1 MPSAAFESPLG
12 RLRVVEAEER
22 ITRLTWRDAGE
33 AEKQSE
39 APPPGS
45 LLAEAG
51 RQLAAYFAGTRRDFD
66 LPLAPAGSAFQ
77 KSVWREMIR
86 IPYGEVLTYGEMAAR
101 TGGVAR
107 AVGGACGANPIPVII
122 PCHRVVAGEGLGGY
136 SGRGGLDTKRRLL
149 VLEGALAPE
158 LPF

>member
-1 MPSAAFESPLG
+1 MPSSTFESPLG
-12 RLRVVEAEER
+12 RLRVAEAEGR
-22 ITRLTWRDAGE
+22 IVRLQWRDDAE
-33 AEKQSE
+33 ADAS
-39 APPPGS
+39 APSP

-51 RQLAAYFAGTRRDFD
+51 RQIAAYLDGRLETFD
-66 LPLAPAGSAFQ
+66 LPLAPAGSTFQ
-77 KSVWREMIR
+77 LGVWREMVR

-107 AVGGACGANPIPVII
+107 AVGGACGANPIPLII

-136 SGRGGLDTKRRLL
+136 SGGGGLATKRRLL
-149 VLEGALAPE
+149 VMEGALAPE

>member
-1 MPSAAFESPLG
+1 MPSATFESPLG
-12 RLRVVEAEER
+12 RLRVVEAEGQ

-33 AEKQSE
+33 AETQSQ
-39 APPPGS
+39 APPGS

-77 KSVWREMIR
+77 KNVWREMIR

>member
-1 MPSAAFESPLG
+1 MPSATFESPLG
-12 RLRVVEAEER
+12 RLRVAEAEGR
-22 ITRLTWRDAGE
+22 IVRLEWRDGTE
-33 AEKQSE
+33 AD
-39 APPPGS
+39 APAPSP

-51 RQLAAYFAGTRRDFD
+51 RQIAAYLDGRLETFD

-77 KSVWREMIR
+77 LGVWGEMVR

-107 AVGGACGANPIPVII
+107 AVGGACGANPIPLII
-122 PCHRVVAGEGLGGY
+122 PCHRVVAGDGLGGY
-136 SGRGGLDTKRRLL
+136 SGGGGLATKRRLL

>member
-1 MPSAAFESPLG
+1 MPSASFETPLG
-12 RLRVVEAEER
+12 RLRLVEAEGR
-22 ITRLTWRDAGE
+22 ITRLKWRDGADS
-33 AEKQSE
+33 KE
-39 APPPGS
+39 APPSP

-51 RQLAAYFAGTRRDFD
+51 RQLAAYLDGGLEAFD

-77 KSVWREMIR
+77 SSVWREMIR

-101 TGGVAR
+101 TGGSAR
-107 AVGGACGANPIPVII
+107 AVGGACGANPIPLII

-136 SGRGGLDTKRRLL
+136 SGGGGLATKRRLL